1 LASMGDGIAKTF
13 AVPASMKPAK
23 SQTANE
29 NRCRVTRESWAGR
42 ELAMQICD

>member
-1 LASMGDGIAKTF
+1 MGDGIAKTF

-29 NRCRVTRESWAGR
+29 NRCRVTRES
-42 ELAMQICD
+42 